1 VAKAANGTS
10 TNVLGHALE
19 LVVAFLATAENT
31 SLGLELIHSHHW
43 QSSGVM
49 VSGLVVVNLVNGD
62 SGVDNVGLN
71 NLAVDYGLDGLVNVL
86 KTSKYNC

>member
-1 VAKAANGTS
+1 
-10 TNVLGHALE
+10 
-19 LVVAFLATAENT
+19 
-31 SLGLELIHSHHW
+31 
-43 QSSGVM
+43 M